1 MPAAL
6 SPPPAAIA
14 ERTAQG
20 AAWWVLA
27 FVLAWPKF
35 GVAELIAA
43 LGGLWALLALA
54 RGRASLTRRQWQLG
68 AVVFFSYWLP
78 ELWSAPDALERA
90 EAWREVA
97 LDLRY
102 APFIALVVLAS
113 ATPASRRL
121 IYRGLAV
128 IAALWVLDGLLQ
140 AGTGWSL
147 GGPMLADRLSGI
159 FGAGNL
165 KLGWVLVVL
174 APFVLVSAV
183 QRGRAGWLLAAVAIT
198 AVVLLAGARAAWLG
212 MALVL
217 AGSALALFGARRRVL
232 LVAVALGVAMLSL
245 AYVGSPRFAQR
256 IERTAAV
263 LAGDVDG
270 LDTALSYRLPIWRA
284 AGHMILAHPI
294 NGIGVRGF
302 REHYAQFVAPGDHWL
317 QGPNHGAFHAHQWVL
332 EVLAETGVP
341 GLLCWLLGLGVLM
354 RSWRRASPGVRAQ
367 ARPPALAVL
376 AALFPL
382 NTHLATYSSFW
393 GGVLLLMLALL
404 AGALAAAEE
413 AR

>member
-1 MPAAL
+1 MSEQALPARDA
-6 SPPPAAIA
+6 
-14 ERTAQG
+14 TAPQRR
-20 AAWWVLA
+20 AAWCVLA

-35 GVAELIAA
+35 GVAELIAV
-43 LGGLWALLALA
+43 LGGLAILIAWARSRLTLTPRQWALA
-54 RGRASLTRRQWQLG
+54 
-68 AVVFFSYWLP
+68 AVVFGSYWLP
-78 ELWSAPDALERA
+78 ELLSAPDALGRA

-102 APFIALVVLAS
+102 APFIAMTVLACG
-113 ATPASRRL
+113 TQASRDL
-121 IYRGLAV
+121 VDHGLAA

-165 KLGWVLVVL
+165 KLGWALVML
-174 APFVLVSAV
+174 APFLLQWTA
-183 QRGRAGWLLAAVAIT
+183 QYGRAWWLLAALATTV
-198 AVVLLAGARAAWLG
+198 VVLLAGARAAWLG

-217 AGSALALFGARRRVL
+217 AGSALAVFGARRRVL
-232 LVAVALGVAMLSL
+232 LVALLLGALLLSL
-245 AYVGSPRFAQR
+245 AYVESPRFAQR

-263 LAGDVDG
+263 LSGDVDG

-284 AGHMILAHPI
+284 AGQMILAHPV

-302 REHYAQFVAPGDHWL
+302 REHYAAFVAPDDHWL
-317 QGPNHGAFHAHQWVL
+317 QGSNHGAFHAHQWVL
-332 EVLAETGVP
+332 EVLAETGVL
-341 GLLCWLLGLGVLM
+341 GLLCWLFGLTALM
-354 RSWRRASPGVRAQ
+354 RCWLGAGTAVRSQATAPGL
-367 ARPPALAVL
+367 ALL

-393 GGVLLLMLALL
+393 GGVLLLLL
-404 AGALAAAEE
+404 GLFAGALAAAED
-413 AR
+413 AP